1 MTKLDPF
8 TRSYIETMLWE
19 STGGPNGDTPLD
31 RNYTAEDFDPK
42 TLKRII
48 ADCAA
53 FQEECAEWYDDSKQA
68 GHDFWLTRVGAG
80 AGFWDGDYP
89 EPQATLL
96 TNASKRFGHVDV
108 VEGEY
113 GVGPLY
119 LEPSI
124 AAARKHARRLDS
136 EAFKKQ
142 PSISHATKRVRGTK
156 KSRAQLDREIAE
168 ALAGRRGSSPATR
181 VHHATKLSSKHIDRK
196 KLASMMFPWGSD
208 FSYGEG
214 SGAVGA
220 VASYY
225 VDGNKYPDR
234 KWVERA
240 LSAIEADIPRAEHGA
255 HGWTPSDVKDL
266 RKIAQGLRYYLIHDY
281 KA

>member
-8 TRSYIETMLWE
+8 TRSYIETLLWE

-31 RNYTAEDFDPK
+31 RNYGVDDFDPK

-48 ADCAA
+48 TDCAA
-53 FQEECAEWYDDSKQA
+53 FQEECADWYDDSKQA

-113 GVGPLY
+113 DKGPLY
-119 LEPSI
+119 LEPSV
-124 AAARKHARRLDS
+124 ADARKHARRLEP

-142 PSISHATKRVRGTK
+142 LSVSHATKRAHATK
-156 KSRAQLDREIAE
+156 KTTTQLDREIDQAV
-168 ALAGRRGSSPATR
+168 GKR
-181 VHHATKLSSKHIDRK
+181 IDRK
-196 KLASMMFPWGSD
+196 KLGEMMSHWGGD
-208 FSYGEG
+208 FAYGAG
-214 SGAVGA
+214 TGAIGAV
-220 VASYY
+220 SSFYY
-225 VDGNKYPDR
+225 SGKKYPDR
-234 KWVERA
+234 SMVARSIK
-240 LSAIEADIPRAEHGA
+240 AIEADIPKAEHGA
-255 HGWTPSDVKDL
+255 HGWTTSDAKDL
-266 RKIAQGLRYYLIHDY
+266 RRIAQGLRYYLIHDY
-281 KA
+281 KV

>member
-1 MTKLDPF
+1 MPTKQKMPKLDSF
-8 TRSYIETMLWE
+8 ARAYIEAMLWE
-19 STGGPNGDTPLD
+19 STGGPNGDIPLD
-31 RNYTAEDFDPK
+31 RNYTADDFDPK
-42 TLKRII
+42 TLKRIL
-48 ADCAA
+48 ADTAA
-53 FQEECAEWYDDSKQA
+53 FQEENSELYDDPRQA

-113 GVGPLY
+113 GKGPLY

-124 AAARKHARRLDS
+124 ADARKHARRLDPD
-136 EAFKKQ
+136 AFKKQ
-142 PSISHATKRVRGTK
+142 PAVAHATRMRGHATKKT
-156 KSRAQLDREIAE
+156 SAQLDREIDQAV
-168 ALAGRRGSSPATR
+168 GKR
-181 VHHATKLSSKHIDRK
+181 IDRK
-196 KLASMMFPWGSD
+196 KLAELMSPWGSD

-225 VDGNKYPDR
+225 YSGKKYPDR

-240 LSAIEADIPRAEHGA
+240 IRAIDADIPKAEHGA
-255 HGWTPSDVKDL
+255 HGWTKSDAKDL
-266 RKIAQGLRYYLIHDY
+266 RRIAQGLRYYLIHDY

>member
-8 TRSYIETMLWE
+8 TRSYIETMLWSE
-19 STGGPNGDTPLD
+19 TGGPNGDTPLD
-31 RNYTAEDFDPK
+31 RNYSVEDFDPK

-53 FQEECAEWYDDSKQA
+53 FQEECAEWYDDSKRA

-80 AGFWDGDYP
+80 AGFWDGYHP

-113 GVGPLY
+113 GKGPLY

-124 AAARKHARRLDS
+124 ADARKHARRLEP

-142 PSISHATKRVRGTK
+142 PSVNHATKARVQHATK
-156 KSRAQLDREIAE
+156 KTTKTPAQLDREIDQTV
-168 ALAGRRGSSPATR
+168 GKR
-181 VHHATKLSSKHIDRK
+181 IDRK
-196 KLASMMFPWGSD
+196 KLGEMMSPWGGD
-208 FSYGEG
+208 FAYGAG
-214 SGAVGA
+214 TGAIGAVS
-220 VASYY
+220 SYY
-225 VDGNKYPDR
+225 YSGKKYPDR
-234 KWVERA
+234 AWVVRA
-240 LSAIEADIPRAEHGA
+240 IKAIEADIPKAEHGA
-255 HGWTPSDVKDL
+255 HGWTKSDAKDL
-266 RKIAQGLRYYLIHDY
+266 RRIGQGLRYYLIHDY

>member
-19 STGGPNGDTPLD
+19 STGGPNGDIPLD
-31 RNYTAEDFDPK
+31 RNYSVEDFDPRS
-42 TLKRII
+42 LKRII

-53 FQEECAEWYDDSKQA
+53 FQKECSDWYDDPKQA

-124 AAARKHARRLDS
+124 ADARKHARRLDP

-142 PSISHATKRVRGTK
+142 PAVNHATRKMRGQATKTK
-156 KSRAQLDREIAE
+156 KTSMQLDREIAE
-168 ALAGRRGSSPATR
+168 SLAKDRR
-181 VHHATKLSSKHIDRK
+181 
-196 KLASMMFPWGSD
+196 
-208 FSYGEG
+208 
-214 SGAVGA
+214 
-220 VASYY
+220 
-225 VDGNKYPDR
+225 
-234 KWVERA
+234 
-240 LSAIEADIPRAEHGA
+240 
-255 HGWTPSDVKDL
+255 
-266 RKIAQGLRYYLIHDY
+266 
-281 KA
+281 

>member
-19 STGGPNGDTPLD
+19 STGGPNGDIPLD
-31 RNYTAEDFDPK
+31 RNYTVEDFAPS
-42 TLKRII
+42 TLARII
-48 ADCAA
+48 TDCTA
-53 FQEECAEWYDDSKQA
+53 FQKECSDWYDDSKQA

-113 GVGPLY
+113 GKGPLY

-124 AAARKHARRLDS
+124 ADARKHARRLDP
-136 EAFKKQ
+136 EAFKKKKQ
-142 PSISHATKRVRGTK
+142 PAVSRATRTRVRHATKATK
-156 KSRAQLDREIAE
+156 KTSGQLDREITQTV
-168 ALAGRRGSSPATR
+168 GKR
-181 VHHATKLSSKHIDRK
+181 IDRK
-196 KLASMMFPWGSD
+196 KLGEMMSPWGSD

-220 VASYY
+220 VSSYY
-225 VDGNKYPDR
+225 YSGKKYPDR
-234 KWVERA
+234 AYVARSLK
-240 LSAIEADIPRAEHGA
+240 AIEADIPRAEHGA
-255 HGWTPSDVKDL
+255 HGWTKSDAKDL
-266 RKIAQGLRYYLIHDY
+266 RTIAQGLRYYLLHDY
-281 KA
+281 KE